1 MNIPIEKDNY
11 TYLLLCS
18 DGSLYCGWTNDLSYR
33 LQAHNSG
40 TGAKYT
46 RSRLPVKLVWY
57 TTSATPSKAMS
68 LEYHIKRLT
77 RKQKEKLV
85 SGAASLEELLPQL
98 HQHLPQQVPVQDEN

>member
-18 DGSLYCGWTNDLSYR
+18 DGSLYCGWTTDLS

-40 TGAKYT
+40 TGGKYT
-46 RSRLPVKLVWY
+46 RSRLPVKLAWY
-57 TTSATPSKAMS
+57 TTSASRNEAMS

-98 HQHLPQQVPVQDEN
+98 HQHLPKQVPVQDET